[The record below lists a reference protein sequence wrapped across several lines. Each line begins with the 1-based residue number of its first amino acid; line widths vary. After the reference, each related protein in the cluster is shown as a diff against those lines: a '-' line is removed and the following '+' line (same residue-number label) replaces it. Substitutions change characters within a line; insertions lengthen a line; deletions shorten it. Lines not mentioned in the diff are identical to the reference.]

1 MWMKI
6 LYSFF
11 EKFYIFFQRSYCN
24 VWSLLFNHNYMYSLP
39 FPFGPPPW
47 MRFSAYKGTPVVGSR
62 SPDPLHQSAPQRPRC
77 PCQWSSRSR
86 GHAGP
91 RPRNCCPLIVGLPG
105 TEPPSASY
113 TASYSMPTD
122 QSEQTS
128 TTATNQ
134 KKTLINNDQS
144 KQTSAT
150 SGQLKE
156 ALWNHGKQ

>member
-1 MWMKI
+1 
-6 LYSFF
+6 
-11 EKFYIFFQRSYCN
+11 
-24 VWSLLFNHNYMYSLP
+24 
-39 FPFGPPPW
+39 
-47 MRFSAYKGTPVVGSR
+47 MRFSAYTGTPVLGSR
-62 SPDPLHQSAPQRPRC
+62 SPDPQRQSAPQRLLC
-77 PCQWSSRSR
+77 PCRWSSRSR

-156 ALWNHGKQ
+156 AL